1 MSLRAEVLIVPAAAL
16 LAFSGCARGVSRAA
30 EVPAAQE
37 DAAFAALQARGQQ
50 GMGVDQYASA
60 HLFDALEDGG
70 RIELQMNA
78 DDPAAVARIREHL
91 QEIARAFQAGD
102 FSTPA
107 FVHMQPV
114 PGSAVMAAK
123 RAVITY
129 AYRELPRGGEVR
141 ITTRDPD
148 AVVAVHQ
155 FMAFQRQDHH
165 AGGAEHPDHSAVL
178 GGMAGMSHEAMHPQ
192 ATPMHQPGAMPM
204 QGAMS
209 MHGDSAFA
217 ADMQLV
223 HELLGGHAQIERTV
237 SNLPN
242 GVRAVTESQNPRL
255 AAYIKEHVAS
265 MMERLA
271 KGDVFNVAS
280 STIPVIFQNAERI
293 RTEIEQTE
301 KGVVFTQTTDV
312 PELVPVLQ
320 AHALEVSELV
330 QEGMAAM
337 MRSVMQR
344 AGAMSPGGSRH

>member
-1 MSLRAEVLIVPAAAL
+1 MSLHAKVLIVPAAAL
-16 LAFSGCARGVSRAA
+16 LAFSGCARGVGRPA
-30 EVPAAQE
+30 ETPALQE
-37 DAAFAALQARGQQ
+37 DAAFTELQTRGQQ
-50 GMGVDQYASA
+50 AMGVDQYASS
-60 HLFDALEDGG
+60 HLFDALDDGG
-70 RIELQMNA
+70 RIELQTDA
-78 DDPAAVARIREHL
+78 DDPTAVARIRQHL
-91 QEIARAFQAGD
+91 QEITRAFQKGD

-107 FVHMQPV
+107 FVHMQAV
-114 PGSAVMAAK
+114 PGSAVMAAMS
-123 RAVITY
+123 AVITY
-129 AYRELPRGGEVR
+129 AYRNLPRGGEVR

-148 AVVAVHQ
+148 AVLAIHE
-155 FMAFQRQDHH
+155 FMAFQRQDHR
-165 AGGAEHPDHSAVL
+165 AGGVEHPGHGAEMS
-178 GGMAGMSHEAMHPQ
+178 GSAGMGHDAMHPQ
-192 ATPMHQPGAMPM
+192 ATPVHQPGAMP
-204 QGAMS
+204 

-271 KGDVFNVAS
+271 KGEVFNVAS
-280 STIPVIFQNAERI
+280 PTIPVIFQNAERI

-337 MRSVMQR
+337 MRSMMQR
-344 AGAMSPGGSRH
+344 AGPMSPGGSRH